1 MEKHYEYYHK
11 DIQGKTCKLRKAVRQ
26 FVEMPTGSGKTITF
40 LYFAKKYDL
49 NTLIIVPT
57 KELMRQVYETSLL
70 FFPKDRISRK
80 GDKFNENFKQVH
92 ICIVNSITEKYG
104 NKLFYEEFEL
114 IIVDECHRAH
124 GSIYKR
130 FLNNYFEFL
139 PPMILG
145 VTATPDR
152 LDGKLLQTLFDKC
165 SFKLKV
171 DEMIERG
178 HLSEIEGY
186 RIKTKVD
193 LSNLDCHNGD
203 YSIKDLYKELST
215 NSRNEIIVNLC
226 KDEMKNRKTLIFC
239 INIQHSQEINKLL
252 NDHGLSSAHI
262 DGTMNHIERKTILTA
277 FLGKEK
283 YLIYAII
290 NCLPKVLM
298 SLLLMG

>member
-1 MEKHYEYYHK
+1 
-11 DIQGKTCKLRKAVRQ
+11 
-26 FVEMPTGSGKTITF
+26 
-40 LYFAKKYDL
+40 
-49 NTLIIVPT
+49 
-57 KELMRQVYETSLL
+57 
-70 FFPKDRISRK
+70 
-80 GDKFNENFKQVH
+80 
-92 ICIVNSITEKYG
+92 
-104 NKLFYEEFEL
+104 
-114 IIVDECHRAH
+114 
-124 GSIYKR
+124 
-130 FLNNYFEFL
+130 
-139 PPMILG
+139 MILG

-203 YSIKDLYKELST
+203 YSIKGLYKELST

-262 DGTMNHIERKTILTA
+262 DGTMNHIEKKNY
-277 FLGKEK
+277 FD
-283 YLIYAII
+283 
-290 NCLPKVLM
+290 
-298 SLLLMG
+298 SF